1 MKDKTLVIISH
12 KKHELNPSTGK
23 VRVHGGFLP
32 ITNEIATHFER
43 VLLCVPVAYHE
54 NVEDKKYASNIEICP
69 LPFYKSRGELMRS
82 IPRIWKKLWYAAA
95 QSDLVYVMGPDDMA
109 ILGLAVARLSRKP
122 TFISFDTDRA
132 SVVKTYG
139 YGFIHK
145 TFKVLF
151 NRWLIYPYFRMLA
164 RSIPAF
170 ITGDMFLGRSPH
182 WHQWVKTTHTAN
194 QIASPLM
201 RKIDLNKI
209 SLVFA
214 GRLSPEKNIPLL
226 INALAK
232 LRRSSIQAE
241 LVVIGDGSEE
251 EKLRE
256 IAGSLGINDFVH
268 FVGRLAHNEILESKF
283 WGADLLVL
291 PSVEERQGKVL
302 LEAMACG
309 IPVIASNAGGIP
321 SVITHRCNGLLFD
334 PSSVDDLVE
343 TVKTLINDDELR
355 FQLIRQGHE
364 FARRHTLEAGINS
377 LVGIVKNHYFS
388 GETVVP

>member
-1 MKDKTLVIISH
+1 
-12 KKHELNPSTGK
+12 
-23 VRVHGGFLP
+23 
-32 ITNEIATHFER
+32 
-43 VLLCVPVAYHE
+43 
-54 NVEDKKYASNIEICP
+54 
-69 LPFYKSRGELMRS
+69 
-82 IPRIWKKLWYAAA
+82 
-95 QSDLVYVMGPDDMA
+95 
-109 ILGLAVARLSRKP
+109 
-122 TFISFDTDRA
+122 
-132 SVVKTYG
+132 
-139 YGFIHK
+139 
-145 TFKVLF
+145 
-151 NRWLIYPYFRMLA
+151 
-164 RSIPAF
+164 
-170 ITGDMFLGRSPH
+170 
-182 WHQWVKTTHTAN
+182 
-194 QIASPLM
+194 
-201 RKIDLNKI
+201 
-209 SLVFA
+209 VFA

-283 WGADLLVL
+283 LGADLLVL

-355 FQLIRQGHE
+355 FQLIRQGH
-364 FARRHTLEAGINS
+364 
-377 LVGIVKNHYFS
+377 
-388 GETVVP
+388 